1 MTTSTVKPA
10 KRLAGCIWFL
20 DGKERREASKKLWSV
35 QSFPL
40 LPTTKVR
47 GEMRADRSGRATTPA
62 TASVPG
68 RWRPLRTS
76 RLPRGWIDA
85 AVSLSVS
92 GLRSAWAKPRSA
104 LARRCSAK
112 CVRAITAVS
121 SWHAGEGARTHDSV
135 LVGADEDV
143 CFGAEEEATM
153 KTAKRNAWQG
163 GAQKNPAAK
172 EMPGNL
178 SVNQSKDKNRGI
190 LSNKKKRLGRGL
202 KGMVPARE
210 LQRGQ
215 HQEPSFWTS
224 EWRRGVERGGAIMA
238 GALLLPRRFACATVA
253 EGRRN
258 L

>member
-1 MTTSTVKPA
+1 MPEVPDIQGQK
-10 KRLAGCIWFL
+10 KREYWIHWC
-20 DGKERREASKKLWSV
+20 
-35 QSFPL
+35 
-40 LPTTKVR
+40 TTKI
-47 GEMRADRSGRATTPA
+47 S
-62 TASVPG
+62 
-68 RWRPLRTS
+68 
-76 RLPRGWIDA
+76 LPFVNWM
-85 AVSLSVS
+85 
-92 GLRSAWAKPRSA
+92 
-104 LARRCSAK
+104 
-112 CVRAITAVS
+112 
-121 SWHAGEGARTHDSV
+121 E
-135 LVGADEDV
+135 
-143 CFGAEEEATM
+143 TM